1 MNLSPYEKWTPA
13 HIHFLM
19 DGKPPESRFLD
30 YKESLPSDEV
40 ELLKD
45 VSAFANTQGGVIV
58 YGIREDNTVPTE
70 IAPLSVID
78 EDKTLNQLSNWIRAN
93 LDPNL
98 SEFYFDLIE
107 VKSGKV
113 VVLRIPQ
120 SPNAPHMIAKG
131 SAKFY
136 SRGAAENTAMDS
148 FEIRSAFLASESLV
162 EKVNAFREHRAVTIG
177 DNALPFN
184 LIERSIAV
192 LHIIPLSAFQRPH
205 NFSIAELRKALGDSR
220 PPGSTL
226 CHNRDVC
233 LEGALN
239 VASESAKG
247 DAISYALLFRTGVFE
262 AVYPWGYTLPQTGK
276 RYIKEYPVVRSFA
289 YLSALSLLGITPTSP
304 AVHELPQ
311 YCRYAALSSAS
322 VRSWYWPHTQNG
334 YASLASD

>member
-1 MNLSPYEKWTPA
+1 
-13 HIHFLM
+13 
-19 DGKPPESRFLD
+19 
-30 YKESLPSDEV
+30 
-40 ELLKD
+40 
-45 VSAFANTQGGVIV
+45 
-58 YGIREDNTVPTE
+58 
-70 IAPLSVID
+70 
-78 EDKTLNQLSNWIRAN
+78 
-93 LDPNL
+93 
-98 SEFYFDLIE
+98 
-107 VKSGKV
+107 
-113 VVLRIPQ
+113 
-120 SPNAPHMIAKG
+120 MIAKG

-136 SRGAAENTAMDS
+136 SRGAAGNTPMDS

-162 EKVNAFREHRAVTIG
+162 EKVNAFREHRAVSIG

-226 CHNRDVC
+226 GHNRDVC

-289 YLSALSLLGITPTSP
+289 YLSALSFLGITPTSP